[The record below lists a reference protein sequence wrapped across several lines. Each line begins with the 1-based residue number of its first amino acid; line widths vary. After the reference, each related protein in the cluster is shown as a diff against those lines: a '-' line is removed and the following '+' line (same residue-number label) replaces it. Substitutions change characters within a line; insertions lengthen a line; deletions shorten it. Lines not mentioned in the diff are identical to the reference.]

1 MRIQSKTWS
10 PPQNKMTG
18 SGNVMPMG
26 MLVETWG
33 EWLWLIRPRLVYVSC
48 TKQGKKQYLMN
59 NEGGPGLH
67 TPYHKCSPTNILKI
81 YTHKIIKPR
90 LSRSSV
96 ICISSFSWSA
106 LSSSIL
112 LFLWSTYLYYTGC
125 LESFLLLVSKDV
137 GGSTSLNPI
146 AFWLFWSILRLYENL
161 PCRTSF

>member
-1 MRIQSKTWS
+1 MTYPTKTCIRELHKTREKTIPNEQRGRARS
-10 PPQNKMTG
+10 P
-18 SGNVMPMG
+18 
-26 MLVETWG
+26 
-33 EWLWLIRPRLVYVSC
+33 LI
-48 TKQGKKQYLMN
+48 
-59 NEGGPGLH
+59 H